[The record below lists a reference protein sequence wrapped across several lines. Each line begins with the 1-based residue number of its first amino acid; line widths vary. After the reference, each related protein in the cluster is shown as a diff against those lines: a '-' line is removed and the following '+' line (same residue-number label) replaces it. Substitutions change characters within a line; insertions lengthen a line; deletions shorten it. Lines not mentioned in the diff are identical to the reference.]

1 MEKTNLYIKVDKNN
15 MVRNKTVYLKDVAK
29 LYSSDSKLVNDLYNQ
44 VIYEIQSDKR
54 ANYIFSI
61 LKLIENIN
69 KLYPDVQIV
78 NLGETDFI
86 LHYDPPKA
94 KSRLFECFKVIFVS
108 LMVFFGAA
116 FTIMTFNEDANVKE
130 VFYII
135 YKLIMGNEKDGGS
148 ILEISY
154 AVGLPMGIILFF
166 NHFSKAKLGN
176 DPTPMQVQMRLYE
189 EDIDKT
195 LIDNASREGKT
206 IDVL

>member
-1 MEKTNLYIKVDKNN
+1 MDKQNLYIKIDKNN
-15 MVRNKTVYLKDVAK
+15 MVKNKTVYLKDAAK
-29 LYSSDSKLVNDLYNQ
+29 LYSTDTKMVNDLYSH
-44 VIYEIQSDKR
+44 VIYEIQSSKK

-69 KLYPDVQIV
+69 KLYPDVHIT

-86 LHYDPPKA
+86 IHYDPPKA
-94 KSRLFECFKVIFVS
+94 VNRLLEFGKVAFVS

-116 FTIMTFNEDANVKE
+116 FTIMTFNEDANVRE
-130 VFYII
+130 VFYIM

-154 AVGLPMGIILFF
+154 AVGLPLGIILFF
-166 NHFSKAKLGN
+166 NHYSKVKLGN

-189 EDIDKT
+189 EDLDKT
-195 LIDNASREGKT
+195 LIENANREGKT